1 MRSNRLDA
9 LTGTDFKAFF
19 KKKQKQAIAIEI
31 DLTMRSAEI
40 FLAKPHKQV
49 SKSLF
54 VDCLLFD

>member
-9 LTGTDFKAFF
+9 LTGTDFKAFL
-19 KKKQKQAIAIEI
+19 KKAKTSYCYIEI